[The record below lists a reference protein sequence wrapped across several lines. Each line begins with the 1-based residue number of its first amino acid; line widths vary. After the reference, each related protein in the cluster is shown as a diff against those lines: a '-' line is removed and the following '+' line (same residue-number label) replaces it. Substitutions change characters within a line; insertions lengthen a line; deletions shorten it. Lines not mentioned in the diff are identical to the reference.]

1 MAYEYPDQPT
11 NRPDPIIEDGHKARD
26 QRKVNRSHIPIA
38 MAVAGILALA
48 VIAAITTNESE
59 EEVDRARQQSKQ

>member
-11 NRPDPIIEDGHKARD
+11 NRPYPIIEDGHKAPD
-26 QRKVNRSHIPIA
+26 QRKVNRSYIPIA

-48 VIAAITTNESE
+48 AIAAITTNESE
-59 EEVDRARQQSKQ
+59 EQVERAEQQSKQ